1 MKFEMKKRFRFLEHT
16 ADAYVE
22 AYGIRLE
29 EAFENAALAMTDVM
43 TEVERVEAKNEESFM
58 VEAQD
63 EYALLYSWLEELL
76 LEFELKCKLYSRFEV
91 SGIEKTSGGFRLRGK
106 AWGETYDPEKHP
118 SKVGIKSATY
128 HQMEILKEPKSVT
141 VRFIL
146 DV

>member
-1 MKFEMKKRFRFLEHT
+1 MKKRFRFLEHT

-22 AYGIRLE
+22 AYGTSLE
-29 EAFENAALAMTDVM
+29 ESFENAALAMTDVM
-43 TEVERVEAKNEESFM
+43 TEVEKVEAKNEETFM

-63 EYALLYSWLEELL
+63 EFALLYSWLEEIL
-76 LEFELKCKLYSRFEV
+76 LEFELKGKLYSHFEISV
-91 SGIEKTSGGFRLRGK
+91 IEKTSRGLKLRAK
-106 AWGETYDPEKHP
+106 AWGEAYDSTKHP

-128 HQMEILKEPKSVT
+128 HQMKILKKPGAVT

>member
-1 MKFEMKKRFRFLEHT
+1 MQKRFTFLEHT

-22 AYGIRLE
+22 AYGTTLE
-29 EAFENAALAMTDVM
+29 EAFENAALALTDVM
-43 TEVERVEAKNEESFM
+43 TEVEKVEAKNEESFM

-76 LEFELKCKLYSRFEV
+76 LEFELKDRLYSRFEV
-91 SGIEKTSGGFRLRGK
+91 SGIEKTSEGFRLRAK
-106 AWGETYDPEKHP
+106 AWGEPYDSEKHL

-128 HQMEILKEPKSVT
+128 HQMEILKKPKSVT

>member
-76 LEFELKCKLYSRFEV
+76 LEFELKCSSIPVSRSLGLKKLLEDLGYEGKR
-91 SGIEKTSGGFRLRGK
+91 GEKPMIQRSIRRR
-106 AWGETYDPEKHP
+106 WG
-118 SKVGIKSATY
+118 
-128 HQMEILKEPKSVT
+128 
-141 VRFIL
+141 
-146 DV
+146 

>member
-1 MKFEMKKRFRFLEHT
+1 MESEMKSGFRFLEHT

-22 AYGIRLE
+22 AYGTTLE
-29 EAFENAALAMTDVM
+29 EAFEHAALAMTDVM
-43 TEVERVEAKNEESFM
+43 TELEKVEAKNEENFE
-58 VEAQD
+58 VEALD

-76 LEFELKCKLYSRFEV
+76 LEFELKSKLYSRFEV
-91 SGIEKTSGGFRLRGK
+91 SSIEKISEGFRLRAK
-106 AWGETYDPEKHP
+106 AWGEAYDSEKHP

-128 HQMEILKEPKSVT
+128 HQMEILKESKSVT

>member
-1 MKFEMKKRFRFLEHT
+1 MEFEMQKRFTFLEHT

-22 AYGIRLE
+22 AYGTTLE
-29 EAFENAALAMTDVM
+29 EAFENAALALTDVM
-43 TEVERVEAKNEESFM
+43 TEVEKVEAKNEESFM

-76 LEFELKCKLYSRFEV
+76 LEFELKDRLYSRFEV
-91 SGIEKTSGGFRLRGK
+91 FCIEKTSEGFRLRAK
-106 AWGETYDPEKHP
+106 AWGEPYDSEKHL

-128 HQMEILKEPKSVT
+128 HQMEILKKPKSVT